1 MFSKT
6 EDNALKV
13 AEMHKRSINK
23 KCASLTLLLPYFF
36 TQFSISFNKIKFS
49 KKKYLSFQSLSRPL
63 IKSIFA
69 IMNNEY
75 FKIMLL

>member
-23 KCASLTLLLPYFF
+23 KCANLSLLLPYFF
-36 TQFSISFNKIKFS
+36 TQFSIPFSKIKFS
-49 KKKYLSFQSLSRPL
+49 KNNIFKFSISL
-63 IKSIFA
+63 
-69 IMNNEY
+69 
-75 FKIMLL
+75 

>member
-23 KCASLTLLLPYFF
+23 KCANLTLLLPYFF
-36 TQFSISFNKIKFS
+36 TQFSISFNKINYIY
-49 KKKYLSFQSLSRPL
+49 KK
-63 IKSIFA
+63 
-69 IMNNEY
+69 
-75 FKIMLL
+75 